1 MAVVRAHGEGID
13 RARWR
18 ALADLGVFA
27 GDLGLTDTVLVFEE
41 LGRALV
47 PGPLVAATLAGP
59 LVEGV
64 AKGDCVVSVV
74 ERGDDPVL
82 ISYGSVADVILVLD
96 DDGIARIEAA
106 ALTGTPVAN
115 PLDPTTP
122 MARVACLPV
131 GERIAGP
138 DVAAAWRLTGS
149 LLSAALL
156 LGMAGATTEVATAYA
171 HARHQFGRPIGS
183 FQAVKHILADMFAR
197 AEVARAG
204 VYAAGVVAGEDDAC
218 PAAVERAVAG
228 ARVLAGRA
236 ALDNARSC
244 IQVHGGIGY
253 TWEAD
258 AHLYLKRAL
267 LADTELGSVDAA
279 AEIVADHL

>member
-1 MAVVRAHGEGID
+1 MAVVREHGRGFD
-13 RARWR
+13 RGRWR

-27 GDLGLTDTVLVFEE
+27 GDLGVTDTVLVFEE

-59 LVEGV
+59 LVKGV
-64 AKGDCVVSVV
+64 AQGDCVVSLVDRAA
-74 ERGDDPVL
+74 EPAL
-82 ISYGSVADVILVLD
+82 ISYGSVADVVLVVD
-96 DDGIARIEAA
+96 DGGIARVEAA
-106 ALTGTPVAN
+106 ALAATPVTN

-122 MARVACLPV
+122 MTRVACLPV
-131 GERIAGP
+131 GDHIAGP
-138 DVAAAWRLTGS
+138 EVAASWRLTGS

-156 LGMAGATTEVATAYA
+156 LGMAGATTDLATAYA

-183 FQAVKHILADMFAR
+183 FQAVKHLLADMFAR

-204 VYAAGVVAGEDDAC
+204 VYAAGVVAGQDETC
-218 PAAVERAVAG
+218 PAAVERAVAA

-258 AHLYLKRAL
+258 PHLYLKRAL
-267 LADTELGSVDAA
+267 LADTELGSVDEA